1 MTFLKKE
8 NSQNTI
14 SAKKFVKRTGCLQ
27 PSNSMVKS
35 SITKRLFQNTYNCDS
50 NEPTPLV
57 DTGWI
62 RDPIKK
68 FEFEIKIFETH
79 CGIVV

>member
-1 MTFLKKE
+1 MLIIKK
-8 NSQNTI
+8 NV
-14 SAKKFVKRTGCLQ
+14 FFTGSDSTMQAWATVLT
-27 PSNSMVKS
+27 VKS
-35 SITKRLFQNTYNCDS
+35 SIGEELFQNTYNCDS

-62 RDPIKK
+62 RDPIKE

-79 CGIVV
+79 CGIVVWM